1 MEGKI
6 LLIKTGKTKIIT
18 KKRNVKSKGEHP
30 CARQDLVFPTGFTET
45 GNISHTEN
53 WHVFDLKWKKSI

>member
-6 LLIKTGKTKIIT
+6 LLIKTGKPKIIT

-53 WHVFDLKWKKSI
+53 